1 MEKETTSATVFTTE
15 LTDKQSI
22 GNQDLAFVIFFT
34 EAVESA
40 FSLLGPRSKQILL
53 DYVYGRLGAGR
64 GPIVVDVAAFAEAIE
79 DVFGPAAHLIEM
91 RIMQFLHEKVPSFR
105 YIHVKGELS
114 FLNYVEAFRCFV

>member
-1 MEKETTSATVFTTE
+1 MEKETTSATVFTIE
-15 LTDKQSI
+15 LTDNQSLD
-22 GNQDLAFVIFFT
+22 NQDLAFATLFL

-53 DYVYGRLGAGR
+53 NYVFRRLEAGH
-64 GPIVVDVAAFAEAIE
+64 GPLVVDVAAFAEAIE
-79 DVFGPAAHLIEM
+79 DVFGPAANLIEM

-114 FLNYVEAFRCFV
+114 FLNYVETFRSFM